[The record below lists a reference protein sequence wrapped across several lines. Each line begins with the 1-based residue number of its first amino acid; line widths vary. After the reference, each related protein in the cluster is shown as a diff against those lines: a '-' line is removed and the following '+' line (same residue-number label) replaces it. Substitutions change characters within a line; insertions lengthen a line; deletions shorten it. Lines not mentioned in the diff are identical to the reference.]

1 MIGATQGRM
10 AIDQTEHTASRAVV
24 LKKKIETHTHTH
36 KKRRKKERKKER
48 KTEEDEPANQQR
60 RRPKRGLVSQG
71 TTLGWNCAAL
81 AMTRPKVGTPHA
93 KAEYGMNRRLS
104 GIFIDDLLTHTHTH
118 THACCKNDSNG
129 RITPFS
135 NLT

>member
-48 KTEEDEPANQQR
+48 KKDRGRRTGEPATEEAETRVGVAGHDARMELRGAGHDQTEGGHSPREGRVRNESPAVRNLH
-60 RRPKRGLVSQG
+60 RRPS
-71 TTLGWNCAAL
+71 
-81 AMTRPKVGTPHA
+81 H
-93 KAEYGMNRRLS
+93 
-104 GIFIDDLLTHTHTH
+104 THTHTH
-118 THACCKNDSNG
+118 T
-129 RITPFS
+129 RM
-135 NLT
+135 L